1 MKKLWIALL
10 CAISTGAFSQEK
22 WNVAQPPATYSPISF
37 TTNEGTWMNLDV
49 SPDGKTIVF
58 DLLGDIYSMPATGG
72 KATPLRT
79 GIPFEVQPRFS
90 PDGKWISFTSDAG
103 GGDNIWMMKSDG
115 TGAKQITKE
124 SFRLLNN
131 AVWTPDGE
139 YLIARK
145 HFTSGRSLG
154 AGELWMY
161 HKTGGSGI
169 QLTKRKNDQQDLNE
183 PSVSADGRYVYF
195 CEDMYPGGY
204 FQYNKDPNNQ
214 IFVVKRYDREKGE
227 TKTILSGPGSACRP
241 TIAKDGK
248 TLAFVKRVR
257 TQSVLCLYDLSTN
270 KTQSLYDQL
279 DKDQMEAWT
288 IFGTYPNMA
297 FSPDQTH
304 LFFWAGGKIKKI
316 NLSNKEVTNIP
327 FEVDAKIPVRE
338 ALHFKNQAFKSEVQ
352 VNVVK
357 NVQRSPD
364 GKFIYFQALSSI
376 WKKEL
381 PKGIPTLVYEDK
393 NALLFEPQLS
403 ADGKKMVF
411 VTWNDESMGSI
422 QWIDLSSKKVTTL
435 VKDGI
440 FREPQFS
447 PDGTKICYRKD
458 GADGDL
464 GILYSNDPGLYVL
477 PLQAGAKPQLIT
489 EEGFDLLWK
498 NNQEIYFQTYGGDG
512 KLFKSINIQ
521 SKEEKS
527 LFTSTY
533 TNSFVPSPDGKWIAF
548 KELYKVYVA
557 PMPQSGKIFNLN
569 SDVSQVPLS
578 LVAPNGGVNLHWTA
592 DSKTLSWTLGSNYF
606 SADMEKRF
614 PYLGKVDSVIPVD
627 TLGIEIGLKEKADVP
642 TGRTYL
648 TNARIITMKGNEV
661 IENGT
666 IVIEGNKIIQVGKSS
681 DIIIPDVVIGIDLK
695 GKTVIPGLVDVHAHV
710 GHFGDNFY
718 AQKHWPYYANLSYG
732 VTTTHD
738 PSTSSERV
746 FGLSEL
752 VQTGRMVGPRVFS
765 TGTILY
771 GADGDF
777 KAVINNYQDAY
788 FAVNRTKAF
797 GAFSVKSYNQPRRE
811 QRQQVIEAANRLG
824 VQVVPEG
831 GSFFYHNLSQ
841 IMDGHTGIEHNVPIQ
856 TLYNDVVTFWSK
868 TKTHYTPTLIVAYGA
883 MNGENYWYQHTNVW
897 EEKRLLNFTP
907 RSVIDPRSRHRTMIP
922 EEEYE
927 NGHIAIAKHCKKLAD
942 AGVKVNLGAHGQI
955 QGIGAHWEMWMLAQ
969 GGMSS
974 LEALRCATQNGADY
988 LGMGDQIGSI
998 ETGKLADLV
1007 VIDGDVLK
1015 DIRQSKNITHTMI
1028 NGVLYDANSM
1038 DQMNGSGKKRT
1049 PFYWELPGCQDSG
1062 TLHHGSQSKCS
1073 CRH

>member
-1 MKKLWIALL
+1 MKKLWISVFCALTL
-10 CAISTGAFSQEK
+10 GANAQDK
-22 WNVAQPPATYSPISF
+22 WNVAQPPTAYTPISF
-37 TTNEGTWMNLDV
+37 STTEGTWMNLDV

-58 DLLGDIYSMPATGG
+58 DLLGDIYSMPTSGG
-72 KATPLRT
+72 KATPLRS

-103 GGDNIWMMKSDG
+103 GGDNIWMMKADG
-115 TGAKQITKE
+115 SSPKQITKE

-161 HKTGGSGI
+161 HKTGGSGM

-183 PSVSADGRYVYF
+183 PSVSPDGRYVYY

-227 TKTILSGPGSACRP
+227 NKTILSGAGSACRP
-241 TIAKDGK
+241 TISKDGK
-248 TLAFVKRVR
+248 SLAFVKRVR
-257 TQSVLCLYDLSTN
+257 TQSVLCLYDLTTN
-270 KTQSLYDQL
+270 QTQTLYNQL

-288 IFGTYPNMA
+288 IFGTYPNMS
-297 FSPDQTH
+297 FSPDQKF

-316 NLSNKEVTNIP
+316 ELSNKNVTDVP
-327 FEVDAKIPVRE
+327 FQVDAQIPVRE
-338 ALHFKNQAFKSEVQ
+338 ALHFNNQAFKPEVE

-364 GKFIYFQALSSI
+364 GKSIYFQALSCI
-376 WKKEL
+376 WKKDL
-381 PKGIPTLVYEDK
+381 PNGQPILVYEDK
-393 NALLFEPQLS
+393 NALIFEPHLS
-403 ADGKKMVF
+403 ADGKKLVF
-411 VTWNDESMGSI
+411 VSWNDEKMGSI
-422 QWIDLSSKKVTTL
+422 LSMDLGSKKVTTL
-435 VKDGI
+435 VQNGI

-464 GILYSNDPGLYVL
+464 GITFSNDPGMYVL
-477 PLQAGAKPQLIT
+477 PLITGSKPQLIT

-498 NNQEIYFQTYGGDG
+498 NNEEVYFQTYGGDG
-512 KLFKSINIQ
+512 KLFKSIHIAT
-521 SKEEKS
+521 KEEKS

-557 PMPQSGKIFNLN
+557 AMPQTGKVFNL
-569 SDVSQVPLS
+569 SGDISQVPVS
-578 LVAPNGGVNLHWTA
+578 LVAPNAGVNLHWTA
-592 DSKTLSWTLGSNYF
+592 DSKTLSWTLGSKYH
-606 SADMEKRF
+606 SVEMEKRF
-614 PYLGKVDSVIPVD
+614 PYLGKVDSVLPLDSV
-627 TLGIEIGLKEKADVP
+627 GISIGLKEKAFVP
-642 TGRTYL
+642 TGKIYL

-666 IVIEGNKIIQVGKSS
+666 IVIEGNKIIQVANSS
-681 DIIIPDVVIGIDLK
+681 EIIIPDVVKGIDLG

-746 FGLSEL
+746 FGMSEL

-777 KAVINNYQDAY
+777 KASINGYQDAY

-856 TLYNDVVTFWSK
+856 NLYNDVVTLWSK

-998 ETGKLADLV
+998 EAGKLADLV
-1007 VIDGDVLK
+1007 VIDGDILK
-1015 DIRQSKNITHTMI
+1015 DIRSSKNITHTMI

-1038 DQMNGSGKKRT
+1038 NQLNAGGKKRS